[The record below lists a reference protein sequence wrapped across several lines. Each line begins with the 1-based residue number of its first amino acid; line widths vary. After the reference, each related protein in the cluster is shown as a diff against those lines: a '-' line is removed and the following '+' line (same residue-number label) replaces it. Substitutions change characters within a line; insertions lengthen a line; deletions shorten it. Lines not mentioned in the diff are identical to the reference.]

1 MPATSFGA
9 KLLVWCSLNSLSYIY
24 LIFLKQIKEAFQL
37 YSQQS
42 WQHHL
47 ANNQVISPT
56 NTGGSVRD
64 KTQEI
69 SFSSTKYTLLLI
81 MKPFKRKEYNIKT
94 GKFQIYFRPSNFFMK
109 FPSPPKE
116 NCASLSS

>member
-9 KLLVWCSLNSLSYIY
+9 KLFVWCSLNSLSYIY

-56 NTGGSVRD
+56 NTGGSVQD
-64 KTQEI
+64 KTQVI
-69 SFSSTKYTLLLI
+69 SFSSTKYILLLI
-81 MKPFKRKEYNIKT
+81 MKPFKRKEYNINT

>member
-1 MPATSFGA
+1 MPAILFGA

-24 LIFLKQIKEAFQL
+24 LIFLKQIKEAFEL
-37 YSQQS
+37 YSRQS
-42 WQHHL
+42 WQQYL
-47 ANNQVISPT
+47 AKKLVLSPT
-56 NTGGSVRD
+56 NTAGSAQD

-69 SFSSTKYTLLLI
+69 SFSSTKYILLLN
-81 MKPFKRKEYNIKT
+81 MKPCKRKEYNINT
-94 GKFQIYFRPSNFFMK
+94 GKFQIYFRPSNSFMK